1 MKDPE
6 RRDKMREKLIFPC
19 FPRVGGGEESK
30 QEGANCLNGWKKV
43 LCPDTLSSFRN
54 VKSKGRS

>member
-30 QEGANCLNGWKKV
+30 QEGANCLNG
-43 LCPDTLSSFRN
+43 
-54 VKSKGRS
+54 